1 MIANPSVPA
10 FRYDPYSKKFTR
22 ELYEHEEM
30 RGVRADAVRK
40 ARKTL
45 VESGSGSWAVVLGT
59 LGRQGSLAVL
69 KVGGSRVAGR
79 GSWAEIVM
87 SFIGMIFS
95 GTERISPS
103 AVPSYDPVLRRIP
116 CRGFCAAVVT
126 MATPY

>member
-69 KVGGSRVAGR
+69 KVGGSWHEHV
-79 GSWAEIVM
+79 I
-87 SFIGMIFS
+87 SFRSMILS
-95 GTERISPS
+95 GTERTSPS
-103 AVPSYDPVLRRIP
+103 AVPS
-116 CRGFCAAVVT
+116 CRNSSKKLL
-126 MATPY
+126 